1 MVVQLL
7 DGIAIWPCS
16 DIKHKGILWLDI
28 LAYCL
33 EEPTMG
39 VDLTI
44 VPLFDTEHEVD
55 AASLQDLLIDAKVP
69 CGHLE
74 AVQNVEWVLFLRHLC
89 VHDIRNVLKLELIVA
104 VGLHEAFL
112 EHDFF
117 VEEALFPS

>member
-74 AVQNVEWVLFLRHLC
+74 AVQNV
-89 VHDIRNVLKLELIVA
+89 
-104 VGLHEAFL
+104 
-112 EHDFF
+112 
-117 VEEALFPS
+117 